1 MEKNNKKSV
10 CGKGHWKPSEDAKL
24 RELVAAYGPHNWN
37 FISENLQQYLS
48 SRSGKSCRLRWYNQL
63 DPNINKRELTEEEE
77 QRLMA
82 AHSVYGNKWAFI
94 SRRFFP
100 GRTDNAVKN
109 HWHVLTARKQKHRTS
124 VTRKLTSNSSAP
136 RHHDLQNL
144 RGGGEDNSKG
154 CGNRCRSMR
163 SVTEEYYSSPPP
175 ESASSRISF
184 GAADDD
190 EYPQLEYSG
199 GFLKFNATKP
209 TFIDFLGVGGL

>member
-1 MEKNNKKSV
+1 MNKKSV
-10 CGKGHWKPSEDAKL
+10 SGKLGHWKPSEDAKL

-37 FISENLQQYLS
+37 FISEKLHIS

-82 AHSVYGNKWAFI
+82 AHSIYGNKWAFI

-124 VTRKLTSNSSAP
+124 NSSAP
-136 RHHDLQNL
+136 RHHELPNL
-144 RGGGEDNSKG
+144 RGGGEDNSNVSG

-163 SVTEEYYSSPPP
+163 SVTEEYYSSPP
-175 ESASSRISF
+175 ESRISF
-184 GAADDD
+184 GAAGD
-190 EYPQLEYSG
+190 EYHQLEYSG
-199 GFLKFNATKP
+199 GFLNFNAAQTAKP
-209 TFIDFLGVGGL
+209 AFIDFLGVGAL

>member
-1 MEKNNKKSV
+1 MEKMNKKSV
-10 CGKGHWKPSEDAKL
+10 CGKGHWKPCEDAKL

-37 FISENLQQYLS
+37 FISEKLQHLS

-77 QRLMA
+77 ERLMA

-124 VTRKLTSNSSAP
+124 VTPKLTTNSCAT
-136 RHHDLQNL
+136 RHHLQM
-144 RGGGEDNSKG
+144 GK
-154 CGNRCRSMR
+154 
-163 SVTEEYYSSPPP
+163 V
-175 ESASSRISF
+175 SA
-184 GAADDD
+184 
-190 EYPQLEYSG
+190 
-199 GFLKFNATKP
+199 
-209 TFIDFLGVGGL
+209 GVVFS